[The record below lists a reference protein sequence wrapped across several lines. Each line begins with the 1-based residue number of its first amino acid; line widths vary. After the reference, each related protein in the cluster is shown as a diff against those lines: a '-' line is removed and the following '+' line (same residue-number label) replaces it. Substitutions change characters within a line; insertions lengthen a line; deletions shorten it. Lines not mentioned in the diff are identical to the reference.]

1 MTKNVTFCFD
11 FGSPYSYLAYNNLNS
26 IREAGGEVA
35 IMPVLLGG
43 IFKATGNQPPATV
56 QKKGEYMFKDINRWS
71 KKLDIPFKMNPYFP
85 ILTVPHMRGAVLAQR
100 ENILEKYMQ
109 VMFEAIW
116 VKAMNLNDQEILTN
130 IAEKSGIDP
139 NQFAEEISSDEIKNK
154 LRENTEFAISKG
166 AFGVPTYYLDDEM
179 FWGIDSVKFLLD
191 SIKKYKYLIILNL
204 VVIARPN

>member
-71 KKLDIPFKMNPYFP
+71 KKLGIPFKMNPYFP

-191 SIKKYKYLIILNL
+191 SLKK
-204 VVIARPN
+204 

>member
-26 IREAGGEVA
+26 IREAGGEVT

-130 IAEKSGIDP
+130 IAEESGIDP

-191 SIKKYKYLIILNL
+191 SLKK
-204 VVIARPN
+204 

>member
-26 IREAGGEVA
+26 IREAGGEVT

-154 LRENTEFAISKG
+154 LRENTESAISKG

-191 SIKKYKYLIILNL
+191 DLKK
-204 VVIARPN
+204 

>member
-1 MTKNVTFCFD
+1 MYIFIALSMTKNVTFCFD
-11 FGSPYSYLAYNNLNS
+11 FGSPYSYLAYNNLDS
-26 IREAGGEVA
+26 IRDAGGEVA
-35 IMPVLLGG
+35 ILPVLLGG

-154 LRENTEFAISKG
+154 LKENTEFAISKG
-166 AFGVPTYYLDDEM
+166 SFGVPTYYLDDEM

-191 SIKKYKYLIILNL
+191 DLKK
-204 VVIARPN
+204 

>member
-26 IREAGGEVA
+26 IREAGGDVT

-191 SIKKYKYLIILNL
+191 DLKK
-204 VVIARPN
+204 

>member
-11 FGSPYSYLAYNNLNS
+11 FGSPYSYLAYNNLDS

-35 IMPVLLGG
+35 ILPVLLGG
-43 IFKATGNQPPATV
+43 IFKATGNQPPAAV

-71 KKLDIPFKMNPYFP
+71 KKLGIPFKMNPYFP

-154 LRENTEFAISKG
+154 LKENTEFAISKG
-166 AFGVPTYYLDDEM
+166 SFGVPTYYLDDEM

-191 SIKKYKYLIILNL
+191 DLKK
-204 VVIARPN
+204 

>member
-1 MTKNVTFCFD
+1 MYIFIALSMTKNVTFCFD

-26 IREAGGEVA
+26 IREAGGEVT

-71 KKLDIPFKMNPYFP
+71 QKLDIPFKMNPYFP

-179 FWGIDSVKFLLD
+179 FWGIDSVKFLFDDL
-191 SIKKYKYLIILNL
+191 KK
-204 VVIARPN
+204 

>member
-11 FGSPYSYLAYNNLNS
+11 FGSPYSYLAYSNLNS
-26 IREAGGEVA
+26 IREAGGEVT

-130 IAEKSGIDP
+130 IAEESGIDP

-191 SIKKYKYLIILNL
+191 SLKK
-204 VVIARPN
+204 

>member
-1 MTKNVTFCFD
+1 MYIFIALSMTKNVTFCFD

-71 KKLDIPFKMNPYFP
+71 KKLGIPFKMNPYFP

-191 SIKKYKYLIILNL
+191 GLKK
-204 VVIARPN
+204 

>member
-1 MTKNVTFCFD
+1 MYIFIALSMTKNVTFCFD

-26 IREAGGEVA
+26 IREAGGEVT

-71 KKLDIPFKMNPYFP
+71 KKLGIPFKMNPYFP

-191 SIKKYKYLIILNL
+191 GLKK
-204 VVIARPN
+204 

>member
-1 MTKNVTFCFD
+1 MYIFIALSMTKNVTFCFD

-191 SIKKYKYLIILNL
+191 DLKK
-204 VVIARPN
+204 

>member
-26 IREAGGEVA
+26 IRDAGGEVA
-35 IMPVLLGG
+35 ILPVLLGG
-43 IFKATGNQPPATV
+43 IFKATGNQPPAAV

-154 LRENTEFAISKG
+154 LKENTEFAISKG
-166 AFGVPTYYLDDEM
+166 SFGVPTYYLDDEM

-191 SIKKYKYLIILNL
+191 DLKK
-204 VVIARPN
+204 